1 MWGRLLIGA
10 ALSFLSSAALA
21 CSCDDARQFS
31 PAEIEKAA
39 RYLVSDGFIVLE
51 VERID
56 KGLTSEPQR
65 FAVKR
70 TLIGA
75 DQGST
80 LALPAD

>member
-1 MWGRLLIGA
+1 VGA
-10 ALSFLSSAALA
+10 APDRGRPSFLSSAALA